1 MIPFSDLKAQYL
13 SIKLEIDQAIQ
24 SVILDS
30 AFVLGKYSKQFAE
43 GTNLVVLAPDV
54 LKNFPDSDS
63 VNETLRAILKIAQ
76 RSKKRLAA

>member
-1 MIPFSDLKAQYL
+1 MNKNKNHQQILQEYDFSEGLR
-13 SIKLEIDQAIQ
+13 
-24 SVILDS
+24 
-30 AFVLGKYSKQFAE
+30 GKYSKQFAE

-76 RSKKRLAA
+76 CSKKRLAA